1 MDDYGPDDDETPS
14 VEEQYQVVSIC
25 TYGVAHRNKKLQKH
39 FSGKKRMSQKDLEAT
54 IVEIDKLMNA
64 CREHVQRE
72 YVHLDSD
79 IVGSI
84 DDETLTKLKA
94 REKDSGND
102 NDDDESDGD
111 ETSPPPAS
119 PTSKKKGTAKG
130 RPGPKGKGKGKSST
144 TKSNGQVS
152 G

>member
-1 MDDYGPDDDETPS
+1 MDDRGQDDDETPS
-14 VEEQYQVVSIC
+14 AEEQYQVVSIC

-39 FSGKKRMSQKDLEAT
+39 FSGEKRMSQKDLEAT

-84 DDETLTKLKA
+84 DHETITKLKA
-94 REKDSGND
+94 REKDSGID
-102 NDDDESDGD
+102 NDDEESDEE
-111 ETSPPPAS
+111 ETSTPPAS

-130 RPGPKGKGKGKSST
+130 KPGPKGKSST
-144 TKSNGQVS
+144 TTPNGQVS
-152 G
+152 GRM